1 MCACTYARDYVVPFH
16 GSENLKAAKRAH
28 EEEPVENYIRNSIFG
43 CNLQY
48 GDQVDTFVRNEQ
60 FGLGEPDYLALGT
73 EAPRWIAVKATQ
85 NG

>member
-1 MCACTYARDYVVPFH
+1 MCVCTYMCDFVVPLC
-16 GSENLKAAKRAH
+16 GRENLKTLKKAH
-28 EEEPVENYIRNSIFG
+28 EEEPVENYLRNSIFG
-43 CNLQY
+43 CDLQH